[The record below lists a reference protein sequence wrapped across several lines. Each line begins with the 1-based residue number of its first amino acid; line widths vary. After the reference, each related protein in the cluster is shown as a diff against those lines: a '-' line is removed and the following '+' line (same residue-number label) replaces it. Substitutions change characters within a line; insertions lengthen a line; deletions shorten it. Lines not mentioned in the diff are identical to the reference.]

1 MQDKKVWGAI
11 LILGITFQILA
22 SAVMPIGL
30 DGHIHATYV
39 SDEIADGDA
48 SLDWG
53 EVRNDGNNY
62 STPTEVSADDRWG
75 FWHFLIGVW
84 FSVLGINTF
93 TLHLLSLTITFSCLA
108 LVFLLTK
115 KISSNENA
123 LALTAIVSIYSP
135 LVRATGRMYQE
146 NLILMLSAITIYSL
160 IMIWR
165 KNKQIIWPILGLL
178 CLSAAISRVC
188 LLI

>member
-11 LILGITFQILA
+11 LILGITLQLLA

-30 DGHIHATYV
+30 DGHIHASYV

-84 FSVLGINTF
+84 FSILGINTF

-115 KISSNENA
+115 RLASNENA
-123 LALTAIVSIYSP
+123 LGI
-135 LVRATGRMYQE
+135 
-146 NLILMLSAITIYSL
+146 NCYSL
-160 IMIWR
+160 DLQPTGSGNGKNVSR
-165 KNKQIIWPILGLL
+165 KSNLDVERNYNLQPDYDLAKK
-178 CLSAAISRVC
+178 
-188 LLI
+188 